1 MTVSVTP
8 HPPIQTCAECGV
20 DFPLDR
26 TTCPHCARPSLFPN
40 VAMAN
45 QANETRKLDDRYQA
59 ALVDADQRGCRANVD
74 QFSDDCRKASAVM
87 RCDLQRLHRQI
98 ASGSDIFAPYYDLE
112 RLRLRMSTSD
122 GFNFEKLRPQAEIEL
137 LGNAK
142 HIEQIHYA
150 CLSLD
155 DKGLDSYGDCIIKLA
170 EPMIAHRT
178 SCFEGNTA
186 VIYAVEHDFEQRLR
200 SGWGN
205 RHIICTAVMAN
216 RINSATT
223 RTDFPGILAAPDPN
237 KRAEN
242 DVFIEIHVF
251 GDMTAHTFESVD
263 FVTSSLR
270 KGDNVYLA
278 ATQQKLELCGV
289 TVTVG

>member
-1 MTVSVTP
+1 MTASVTP
-8 HPPIQTCAECGV
+8 PPPIQTCVDCSV

-45 QANETRKLDDRYQA
+45 QANEVQKLKDHYRA
-59 ALVDADQRGCRANVD
+59 ALADADRRGCRANVD
-74 QFSDDCRKASAVM
+74 QFSDDCQQASAVM
-87 RCDLQRLHRQI
+87 RCDLLRLHRQI
-98 ASGSDIFAPYYDLE
+98 ASGSEIFAPYYDLE
-112 RLRLRMSTSD
+112 RLRLRMNSSD

-137 LGNAK
+137 LGNAQ

-155 DKGLDSYGDCIIKLA
+155 GKGLDSYGDCIVTLA

-186 VIYAVEHDFEQRLR
+186 VFYAVEHDFEQRLR
-200 SGWGN
+200 SDWGN
-205 RHIICTAVMAN
+205 RHIICTASMAN

-223 RTDFPGILAAPDPN
+223 QIDFPGILAAPDPN
-237 KRAEN
+237 NQAEN
-242 DVFIEIHVF
+242 DVFIEVHVF
-251 GDMTAHTFESVD
+251 GDMTAFTFESVE
-263 FVTSSLR
+263 FVTTSHR
-270 KGDNVYLA
+270 GNDRVYLEV
-278 ATQQKLELCGV
+278 TKEKLRACSV
-289 TVTVG
+289 TITAG